1 MSHLQI
7 EVTKEFPQEA
17 ELAQKQKRLAELN
30 ALLNMDQKES
40 DTLAL
45 EVDETE
51 DSALNH
57 TASKNDAKEADL
69 AIISAEYSHK
79 KAVKKKPKLL

>member
-1 MSHLQI
+1 
-7 EVTKEFPQEA
+7 
-17 ELAQKQKRLAELN
+17 
-30 ALLNMDQKES
+30 MDQKES

-57 TASKNDAKEADL
+57 TEIKNDATEADL
-69 AIISAEYSHK
+69 AIVPAECSHK